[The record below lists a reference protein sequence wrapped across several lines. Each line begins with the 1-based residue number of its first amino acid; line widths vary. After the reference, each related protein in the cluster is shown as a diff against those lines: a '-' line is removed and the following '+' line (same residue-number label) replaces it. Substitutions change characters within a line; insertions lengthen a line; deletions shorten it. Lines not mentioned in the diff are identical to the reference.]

1 MRKIE
6 KGYAYNKD
14 GAADTIFP
22 DLNISICSSIQIQE
36 YVLSQLLGQI
46 KVVKLF
52 KIKYMFSL

>member
-22 DLNISICSSIQIQE
+22 DLKISICSSIQIQE
-36 YVLSQLLGQI
+36 YILS
-46 KVVKLF
+46 
-52 KIKYMFSL
+52 